1 MRKIRVICV
10 GKTQDAYLLEGIKV
24 FEKKLKRFCSF
35 SWIFIKEAAYKKGKK
50 NQWLSEECT
59 RLQKAI
65 DSRNYII
72 ACDEKGRSY
81 TSPSLAKQFQ
91 SIANSG
97 HSQIDFIIGGAY
109 GLPEDILK
117 KANLKLS
124 LSDMTFTHQM
134 IRLLLIEQ
142 IYRAF
147 TINNNI
153 KYHHE

>member
-10 GKTQDAYLLEGIKV
+10 GKTQDAYLIEGIKI

-35 SWIFIKEAAYKKGKK
+35 SWVFIKEAAYKKGNK
-50 NQWLSEECT
+50 NLWLAEEND
-59 RLQKAI
+59 RLQKVA
-65 DSRNYII
+65 DPGNFTI
-72 ACDEKGRSY
+72 ACDEKGQAH
-81 TSPSLAKQFQ
+81 TSPKLAKLFQ

-109 GLPEDILK
+109 GLPQEILQ

-124 LSDMTFTHQM
+124 LSEMTFTHQM

-147 TINNNI
+147 TIINNI
-153 KYHHE
+153 KYHHD